1 MQTEKLK
8 RAIDM
13 LEAYRGDLEYWK
25 GCGPEN
31 WVSCTSGTPTPH
43 YKALSEL
50 NEAESQ
56 EAETFMEAYVADVGL
71 AIADLQNLLEARS

>member
-8 RAIDM
+8 RVIDL
-13 LEAYRGDLEYWK
+13 LESYHGDLQYWQ
-25 GCGPEN
+25 GGGPEN

-50 NEAESQ
+50 NEAERQ
-56 EAETFMEAYVADVGL
+56 EAEAFMEEYVSKVGL
-71 AIADLQNLLEARS
+71 AIADLQNLVEAQS